1 MLCGDSYEISFLNK
15 TKNFLEFTSLITLIV
30 YWVKR
35 ERGVRGYRGNRGGLL
50 RQGVR
55 EDRGS
60 GEKGVV
66 RRENNNQNSTKIE
79 M

>member
-1 MLCGDSYEISFLNK
+1 MILNK
-15 TKNFLEFTSLITLIV
+15 TKNYLEFTSLMTLIV
-30 YWVKR
+30 YLVKR
-35 ERGVRGYRGNRGGLL
+35 DRWVRGYRGNRGGLL

-60 GEKGVV
+60 GEKGGV